1 MIDRGHY
8 QPTKAQR
15 EELRKASEALRAKL
29 AQRRADLAAAAPI
42 LNMLRESVTRPAPLD
57 NPVVGTDFGA
67 L

>member
-1 MIDRGHY
+1 VIDRGHY

-29 AQRRADLAAAAPI
+29 AQRRATLAAAVPI
-42 LNMLRESVTRPAPLD
+42 LNMLRETTRPVPLD